1 MTQYT
6 AHGKAII
13 FVVAIRHAERQ
24 KRNPVCK
31 LTDKMGSDESQTIA

>member
-13 FVVAIRHAERQ
+13 FVVAMHSSHKKNVTPSA
-24 KRNPVCK
+24 N
-31 LTDKMGSDESQTIA
+31 